1 MAQEISKANGKQSQE
16 AVIEV
21 RGVVAGFGDH
31 IVLDHVDLDVY
42 RGEILGFV
50 GGSGAGKSVLMR
62 TIIGLIHKRAGT
74 IQVFGTDMETA
85 SEPERVAIE
94 RRWGILFQQGALFS
108 SLTVRQN
115 IQFPVR
121 EYLNLSQRLLD
132 EITVAKLGMVGLR
145 PEVADRFPSELSG
158 GMIKRVALARAL
170 ALDPE
175 LVFLDEP
182 TSGLDPIGA
191 GDFDE
196 LVRTLQRT
204 LGLTVFMV
212 THDLDSLYTA
222 CDRIAVLGN
231 GKIIAAGSIADMQA
245 SQHPWLRAYFHG
257 KRARA
262 VMG

>member
-1 MAQEISKANGKQSQE
+1 MTGNVSNPI
-16 AVIEV
+16 IRV
-21 RGVVAGFGDH
+21 RDVSVQFSATR
-31 IVLDHVDLDVY
+31 VLDGLSLDVK

-50 GGSGAGKSVLMR
+50 GPSGAGKSVLTR
-62 TIIGLIHKRAGT
+62 TIIGLVPKIGGS
-74 IQVFGTDMETA
+74 IEVFGVDLDTA
-85 SEPERVAIE
+85 DAPARRIVE
-94 RRWGILFQQGALFS
+94 RRWGVLFQQGALFS
-108 SLTVRQN
+108 SLNVRQN

-121 EYLNLSQRLLD
+121 EYLDVSQRLLD
-132 EITVAKLGMVGLR
+132 EITIAKLGMVGLR
-145 PEVADRFPSELSG
+145 PEVADRYPSELSG

-191 GDFDE
+191 GDFDD

-212 THDLDSLYTA
+212 THDLDSLHTA

-231 GKIIAAGSIADMQA
+231 GKIIVAGTMADMLA

-262 VMG
+262 VVVVPE

>member
-1 MAQEISKANGKQSQE
+1 MAGDASDPIIRVRDIS
-16 AVIEV
+16 V
-21 RGVVAGFGDH
+21 RFGATK
-31 IVLDHVDLDVY
+31 VLDGLSLDVK

-50 GGSGAGKSVLMR
+50 GPSGAGKSVLTR
-62 TIIGLIHKRAGT
+62 TIIGLVPKIGGS
-74 IQVFGTDMETA
+74 IEVFGVDLETA
-85 SEPERVAIE
+85 DATARRAVE
-94 RRWGILFQQGALFS
+94 RRWGVLFQQGALFS
-108 SLTVRQN
+108 SLNVRQN

-121 EYLNLSQRLLD
+121 EYLDVSQALLD

-145 PEVADRFPSELSG
+145 PEVADRYPSELSG

-191 GDFDE
+191 GDFDV

-212 THDLDSLYTA
+212 THDLDSLHTA

-231 GKIIAAGSIADMQA
+231 GKIIAAGSMADMLA

-262 VMG
+262 VVG

>member
-1 MAQEISKANGKQSQE
+1 MVGDASDPI
-16 AVIEV
+16 IRV
-21 RGVVAGFGDH
+21 RDVSVRFGATK
-31 IVLDHVDLDVY
+31 VLDGLSLDVK

-50 GGSGAGKSVLMR
+50 GPSGAGKSVLTR
-62 TIIGLIHKRAGT
+62 TIIGLVPKVGGSIE
-74 IQVFGTDMETA
+74 VFGVDLETA
-85 SEPERVAIE
+85 NVTARRAVE
-94 RRWGILFQQGALFS
+94 RRWGVLFQQGALFS
-108 SLTVRQN
+108 SLNVRQN

-121 EYLNLSQRLLD
+121 EYFHVSQRLLD

-145 PEVADRFPSELSG
+145 PEVADRYPSELSG

-191 GDFDE
+191 GDFDD

-212 THDLDSLYTA
+212 THDLDSLHTA

-231 GKIIAAGSIADMQA
+231 GKIIATGSMADMLT
-245 SQHPWLRAYFHG
+245 SQHPWLKAYFHG

-262 VMG
+262 VVG